1 MRISIISVA
10 LTAFCL
16 FLVGCGIL
24 LYHNTRV
31 PPEAMD
37 RHAYCADCINYASRV
52 DGMIRR
58 SNSNVRG
65 NKQFFKY
72 ASDVSCRGQLLSS
85 RRCLRYRHAFLDNP
99 DKFMFD
105 IEVPSQACIA
115 IKAC

>member
-10 LTAFCL
+10 ITACCL

-24 LYHNTRV
+24 LYNNTRV

-52 DGMIRR
+52 DDMIRR
-58 SNSNVRG
+58 SNNVRG

-72 ASDVSCRGQLLSS
+72 ASDVSCRGQLLVSK
-85 RRCLRYRHAFLDNP
+85 RCLRYRRAFLDNP